1 MNYIRDLFDGCH
13 ETSSGVL
20 VFAAEFDSGVP
31 DLAMDEGLDNFDG
44 CRQTG
49 GEFLDFPSEV
59 RELSASIVDVRAEG
73 GNGSIVG
80 VLVALEYRLL

>member
-1 MNYIRDLFDGCH
+1 MDYVNNLFDGRR

-20 VFAAEFDSGVP
+20 VFAAEFDSGVL
-31 DLAMDEGLDNFDG
+31 DLLMDEGLDIFDG

-49 GEFLDFPSEV
+49 GEFLNFSLEV
-59 RELSASIVDVRAEG
+59 GELSASIVDVRAEG

-80 VLVALEYRLL
+80 VLVALYH